1 MTTHDES
8 PIIRTSPKR
17 MAQGLAIVVIVVAVC
32 AAILIPNW
40 NQMAKVPP
48 PVSSIAV
55 QSPNAGQSSESQ
67 GPSTATETTT
77 TTTEGGGSANAP
89 VSGVTITIQK
99 GASIQGSPDYNPD
112 TAKVSASDKIVW
124 VNEDTAAHTATSG
137 TGATDPDSGKIF
149 DTSII
154 NGGEKSA
161 PQELKGVKEGDE
173 VPYYCAVHPY
183 MTSKL
188 TVTAASAGSP
198 ANTTTTTEGNA
209 SSTSTSPANA
219 TTNATTTGTGNA
231 SSTSTSPANATTNA
245 TTTGTGNASS
255 STSAPAAA
263 TATTTTLTIP
273 VGASTPGNPSYDP
286 VSLTVKKGDEIDV
299 VNKDSSPHTVTSG
312 KAPDAPDAGK
322 QFDTSI
328 INGGAS
334 ARLMTANL
342 EAGEHDF
349 HCAIHPFMTGKIIV
363 Q

>member
-1 MTTHDES
+1 MGSVGKTAFVSIIVLGAITGIVMYYLFDLYSIPKPGIINSVDRTNLSATPSKEAGSTLEGGTTE
-8 PIIRTSPKR
+8 K
-17 MAQGLAIVVIVVAVC
+17 
-32 AAILIPNW
+32 
-40 NQMAKVPP
+40 
-48 PVSSIAV
+48 
-55 QSPNAGQSSESQ
+55 
-67 GPSTATETTT
+67 T
-77 TTTEGGGSANAP
+77 TTTEGGGSANAT
-89 VSGVTITIQK
+89 VVGVTITIQK

-112 TAKVSASDKIVW
+112 TAKVSTNDKIVW

-154 NGGEKSA
+154 NPGEKSA

-183 MTSKL
+183 MMSKL

-198 ANTTTTTEGNA
+198 ANATTTTEE
-209 SSTSTSPANA
+209 
-219 TTNATTTGTGNA
+219 NA

-263 TATTTTLTIP
+263 TATTTTTLTIP
-273 VGASTPGNPSYDP
+273 VGAATPGNPSYEP
-286 VSLTVKKGDEIDV
+286 VSLTVKKGDKIDV
-299 VNKDSSPHTVTSG
+299 VNKDSSLHTVTSG

-328 INGGAS
+328 INVGAS
-334 ARLMTANL
+334 VELMTANL
-342 EAGEHDF
+342 EAGEYDF
-349 HCAIHPFMTGKIIV
+349 HCAVHPFMTGKIIV

>member
-1 MTTHDES
+1 MTTHDDS
-8 PIIRTSPKR
+8 HIIRTSPKR
-17 MAQGLAIVVIVVAVC
+17 MAQGLAIIVSVVAVC
-32 AAILIPNW
+32 AVILVPNW
-40 NQMAKVPP
+40 NQMAKNPP
-48 PVSSIAV
+48 PVSSIVV
-55 QSPNAGQSSESQ
+55 QSPNAGPSSESQ

-77 TTTEGGGSANAP
+77 PATTGGGGSANAP

-112 TAKVSASDKIVW
+112 TAKVSMNDNVVW

-137 TGATDPDSGKIF
+137 TGATDPASGKVF

-154 NGGEKSA
+154 NPGEKSA

-183 MTSKL
+183 MSSKL
-188 TVTAASAGSP
+188 TVTAASAGSAP
-198 ANTTTTTEGNA
+198 TAGNA
-209 SSTSTSPANA
+209 SST
-219 TTNATTTGTGNA
+219 TTTGTTAG
-231 SSTSTSPANATTNA
+231 S
-245 TTTGTGNASS
+245 GSS
-255 STSAPAAA
+255 STSAPAA
-263 TATTTTLTIP
+263 TLTIP
-273 VGASTPGNPSYDP
+273 VGASTAGNPSYDP

-328 INGGAS
+328 INVGAS

-342 EAGEHDF
+342 QAGEYDF
-349 HCAIHPFMTGKIIV
+349 HCAVHPFMTGKLKV
-363 Q
+363 E

>member
-17 MAQGLAIVVIVVAVC
+17 MAQGLAIMVIVIAVC
-32 AAILIPNW
+32 TVILVPNW
-40 NQMAKVPP
+40 NQMAKNPP

-55 QSPNAGQSSESQ
+55 QPPTAGTTPEVSGPPGTPTNPTTQ
-67 GPSTATETTT
+67 GPPTTPT
-77 TTTEGGGSANAP
+77 TPTTQGGGSTTTNAP
-89 VSGVTITIQK
+89 AVAGVTITIQK

-112 TAKVSASDKIVW
+112 VAKAAVNDNIVW

-137 TGATDPDSGKIF
+137 TGATDPDSGKVF

-154 NGGEKSA
+154 NAGETSA
-161 PQELKGVKEGDE
+161 AQELKGVKEGDE

-188 TVTAASAGSP
+188 TVTAASAGAATS
-198 ANTTTTTEGNA
+198 AGNA
-209 SSTSTSPANA
+209 SSGSNTSSA
-219 TTNATTTGTGNA
+219 A
-231 SSTSTSPANATTNA
+231 STA
-245 TTTGTGNASS
+245 GG
-255 STSAPAAA
+255 AAA
-263 TATTTTLTIP
+263 VTLTIP

>member
-17 MAQGLAIVVIVVAVC
+17 MAQGLAIMVGVVAVC

-55 QSPNAGQSSESQ
+55 QPPTAGTTPEVSGPPGTPTNPTTQ
-67 GPSTATETTT
+67 GPPTTPT
-77 TTTEGGGSANAP
+77 TPTTQGGGSTTTNAP
-89 VSGVTITIQK
+89 AVAGVTITIQK

-112 TAKVSASDKIVW
+112 VAKAAVNDNIVW

-137 TGATDPDSGKIF
+137 TGASDPDSGKVF

-154 NGGEKSA
+154 NPGEKST
-161 PQELKGVKEGDE
+161 PQTLKGVKEGDE

-188 TVTAASAGSP
+188 TVTAASAGAATS
-198 ANTTTTTEGNA
+198 AGNA
-209 SSTSTSPANA
+209 SSGSNTSSA
-219 TTNATTTGTGNA
+219 A
-231 SSTSTSPANATTNA
+231 STA
-245 TTTGTGNASS
+245 GG
-255 STSAPAAA
+255 AAA
-263 TATTTTLTIP
+263 ATLTIP
-273 VGASTPGNPSYDP
+273 VGASTPGNPSFDP
-286 VSLTVKKGDEIDV
+286 VSLTAKKGDEIDV

-342 EAGEHDF
+342 QAGEYDF
-349 HCAIHPFMTGKIIV
+349 HCSVHPFMTGKIIV

>member
-1 MTTHDES
+1 MGSVGKTAFVSIIVLGAITGIVMYYLFDLYSIPKPGIINSVDRTNLSATPSKEAGSTLEAGTTE
-8 PIIRTSPKR
+8 K
-17 MAQGLAIVVIVVAVC
+17 
-32 AAILIPNW
+32 
-40 NQMAKVPP
+40 
-48 PVSSIAV
+48 
-55 QSPNAGQSSESQ
+55 
-67 GPSTATETTT
+67 TTT
-77 TTTEGGGSANAP
+77 TTTEGGGSANAT
-89 VSGVTITIQK
+89 VAGVTITIQK

-137 TGATDPDSGKIF
+137 TGATDPDSGKVF

-154 NGGEKSA
+154 NPGEKSA

-231 SSTSTSPANATTNA
+231 SS
-245 TTTGTGNASS
+245 

-263 TATTTTLTIP
+263 TATATTLTIP

>member
-17 MAQGLAIVVIVVAVC
+17 MAQGLAIIVIVLAVC
-32 AAILIPNW
+32 TVILVPNW
-40 NQMAKVPP
+40 NQMSKVPP

-55 QSPNAGQSSESQ
+55 TPPPLGTTSEVSGPPGTPTNPTTQ
-67 GPSTATETTT
+67 GPPATTT
-77 TTTEGGGSANAP
+77 TPATQGGGTTANPPA
-89 VSGVTITIQK
+89 VAGVTITIQK

-112 TAKVSASDKIVW
+112 TAKVPVSDNIVW

-137 TGATDPDSGKIF
+137 TGATDPASGKVF

-154 NGGEKSA
+154 SPGEKST
-161 PQELKGVKEGDE
+161 PQTLKGVKEGDE

-183 MTSKL
+183 MSSKL
-188 TVTAASAGSP
+188 TVTAASAGSAP
-198 ANTTTTTEGNA
+198 TAGNA
-209 SSTSTSPANA
+209 SSTA
-219 TTNATTTGTGNA
+219 TTGTTTG
-231 SSTSTSPANATTNA
+231 
-245 TTTGTGNASS
+245 S

-263 TATTTTLTIP
+263 TLIIP
-273 VGASTPGNPSYDP
+273 VGASTAGNPSYDP
-286 VSLTVKKGDEIDV
+286 VSLTVKKGDEVDV

-312 KAPDAPDAGK
+312 KTPDAPDAGK

-328 INGGAS
+328 INAAAS

-342 EAGEHDF
+342 QAGEYDF
-349 HCAIHPFMTGKIIV
+349 HCAVHPFMMGKIIV

>member
-1 MTTHDES
+1 MGSVGKTAFVSILVLGAITGIVMYYLFDLYTIPKPGIINSPDRTNLSATPSKEAGSTLEGGTTEKT
-8 PIIRTSPKR
+8 P
-17 MAQGLAIVVIVVAVC
+17 
-32 AAILIPNW
+32 
-40 NQMAKVPP
+40 
-48 PVSSIAV
+48 
-55 QSPNAGQSSESQ
+55 
-67 GPSTATETTT
+67 TTT
-77 TTTEGGGSANAP
+77 GGGGSANAT
-89 VSGVTITIQK
+89 VVGATITIQK

-112 TAKVSASDKIVW
+112 TAKVSMNDNVVW

-137 TGATDPDSGKIF
+137 TGATDPDSGKVF

-183 MTSKL
+183 MSSKL
-188 TVTAASAGSP
+188 TVTAASAGSAP
-198 ANTTTTTEGNA
+198 TAGNA
-209 SSTSTSPANA
+209 SST
-219 TTNATTTGTGNA
+219 TTTGTTAG
-231 SSTSTSPANATTNA
+231 S
-245 TTTGTGNASS
+245 GS

-263 TATTTTLTIP
+263 AAATLTIP
-273 VGASTPGNPSYDP
+273 VGASTAGNPSYDP

-328 INGGAS
+328 INAAAS

-342 EAGEHDF
+342 QAGEYDF
-349 HCAIHPFMTGKIIV
+349 HCAVHPFMTGKIIV

>member
-1 MTTHDES
+1 MGSVGKTAFVSIIVLGAITGIVMYYLFDLYSIPKPGIINSVDRTNLSATPSKEAGSTLEGGTTE
-8 PIIRTSPKR
+8 K
-17 MAQGLAIVVIVVAVC
+17 
-32 AAILIPNW
+32 
-40 NQMAKVPP
+40 
-48 PVSSIAV
+48 
-55 QSPNAGQSSESQ
+55 
-67 GPSTATETTT
+67 TTT

-198 ANTTTTTEGNA
+198 ANATTTTEE
-209 SSTSTSPANA
+209 
-219 TTNATTTGTGNA
+219 NA

-342 EAGEHDF
+342 EAGEYDF
-349 HCAIHPFMTGKIIV
+349 HCAVHPFMTGKIIV

>member
-1 MTTHDES
+1 MGSVGKTAFVSIIVLGAITGIVMYYLFDLYSIPKPGIINSVDRTNLSATPSKEAGSTLEGGTTE
-8 PIIRTSPKR
+8 K
-17 MAQGLAIVVIVVAVC
+17 
-32 AAILIPNW
+32 
-40 NQMAKVPP
+40 
-48 PVSSIAV
+48 
-55 QSPNAGQSSESQ
+55 
-67 GPSTATETTT
+67 TTT
-77 TTTEGGGSANAP
+77 TTTEGGGSANAT
-89 VSGVTITIQK
+89 VAGVTITIQK

-286 VSLTVKKGDEIDV
+286 VSLTAKKGDEIDV

>member
-17 MAQGLAIVVIVVAVC
+17 MAQGLAIMVIVLAVC
-32 AAILIPNW
+32 TVILVPNW

-48 PVSSIAV
+48 PVSSIVV
-55 QSPNAGQSSESQ
+55 QQPNAGTTSESQ
-67 GPSTATETTT
+67 GPSTTTT
-77 TTTEGGGSANAP
+77 TPSTTQGGGSSSANAP
-89 VSGVTITIQK
+89 VVAGVTITIQK

-112 TAKVSASDKIVW
+112 TAKAPVNDNVVW

-137 TGATDPDSGKIF
+137 TGASDPDSGKVF

-154 NGGEKSA
+154 NPGEKST
-161 PQELKGVKEGDE
+161 PQALKGVKEGDE

-198 ANTTTTTEGNA
+198 ANTTTTGNA
-209 SSTSTSPANA
+209 SSTSAVPVNTT
-219 TTNATTTGTGNA
+219 TTNATTAGT
-231 SSTSTSPANATTNA
+231 SNATSNTSAAA
-245 TTTGTGNASS
+245 TTTT
-255 STSAPAAA
+255 A
-263 TATTTTLTIP
+263 TATAAATLTIP
-273 VGASTPGNPSYDP
+273 VGAATPGNPSYEP

-328 INGGAS
+328 VNVGAS
-334 ARLMTANL
+334 AKVATANL
-342 EAGEHDF
+342 QAGEYDF
-349 HCAIHPFMTGKIIV
+349 HCAVHPFMMGKIIV